1 MCVCVC
7 VRERERDRDRQT
19 DRQTERQRHT
29 ERFDGL
35 NITVRRERERG
46 RERQTD
52 RQRERDRDRD
62 TERFDGLNITVRRE
76 REREG
81 DRHRAH
87 NDLTKPQREPRKKQ
101 SDTRPRT
108 PPFLDSSSTDLALH
122 LFRSTIH
129 TARATTRNVCLPRP
143 PNCTQAHSQK
153 SAVAGQ
159 PSKRLHPL
167 GLCPS
172 ETESPVPNRPEPRP
186 K

>member
-1 MCVCVC
+1 MCI
-7 VRERERDRDRQT
+7 RDSRQT

-52 RQRERDRDRD
+52 RQRERDRDTQRD
-62 TERFDGLNITVRRE
+62 LTVLISQCEE

-87 NDLTKPQREPRKKQ
+87 NDLTKPQREPRKRQ